1 MGYKNQSYL
10 STKGYDQSNW
20 GLLHRRWI
28 LYQLNCQGKPSIK
41 IRDKHLKGKRREREH
56 EWMNDW
62 IQSPNSS
69 DCEQEDQL
77 NKDSKE
83 T

>member
-28 LYQLNCQGKPSIK
+28 LYQLNYQGKPSIK

-56 EWMNDW
+56 E
-62 IQSPNSS
+62 
-69 DCEQEDQL
+69 
-77 NKDSKE
+77 
-83 T
+83 